1 MDDEDEDEV
10 APIYSDGEDSEE
22 DGEQPQLDPVTG
34 LMAGQQANQPP
45 IVPQPSAGLTQTLP
59 IIQQVGALVSPQKM
73 ERLKISNT
81 YISHSLHTTIDP
93 YEGVFDTS
101 LQLFPTSRKHLKM
114 DGIKIGNCNT
124 LQHIEVRYIVFLM
137 ILLLTFTFPCIQ
149 KNF

>member
-59 IIQQVGALVSPQKM
+59 IIQQVGALVSSQKM
-73 ERLKISNT
+73 EILKISNT
-81 YISHSLHTTIDP
+81 FISHSLHTT
-93 YEGVFDTS
+93 
-101 LQLFPTSRKHLKM
+101 LQLLPTSKKQIKM

-124 LQHIEVRYIVFLM
+124 LQHIGTVNL
-137 ILLLTFTFPCIQ
+137 
-149 KNF
+149 